1 MRCGVKACLSLL
13 WQRQW
18 LQVTVVAPCATPE
31 ARRGVIAAPLPS
43 RGGRNNPAGKAGSED
58 SGGSSC
64 AIQPTC
70 SGNDCLLTRSLG
82 MVCSLFLPAMSSV
95 LGSFPSQKAQNS
107 QIPHVHC
114 QGMQP
119 GPGAAAIFRFL
130 PTKASVPKL
139 HGWGGCLWL

>member
-1 MRCGVKACLSLL
+1 MKACLSLL

-18 LQVTVVAPCATPE
+18 LQVTAVDRCATLE
-31 ARRGVIAAPLPS
+31 ARRGVTAALLPS
-43 RGGRNNPAGKAGSED
+43 GGGRNNPAGKAGSED

-64 AIQPTC
+64 AIQLRKWICLRTC
-70 SGNDCLLTRSLG
+70 SLG
-82 MVCSLFLPAMSSV
+82 MVCSPFLPAMSSV

-107 QIPHVHC
+107 QSPHMHC

-119 GPGAAAIFRFL
+119 ALGAAAVFRFL
-130 PTKASVPKL
+130 TMKASVPKH